1 MKISIEERSAIL
13 DQRVDELEAA
23 YVELSKQN
31 AELSEENVEARK
43 SADRSARE
51 LADAKNKIREL
62 ELQVL
67 GLKAKLY
74 DYIIR
79 TMSGTVA

>member
-1 MKISIEERSAIL
+1 MNISVEEREAIL

-31 AELSEENVEARK
+31 AELSDENVEARK

-51 LADAKNKIREL
+51 LADAKNKIHEL
-62 ELQVL
+62 ELQVV

-74 DYIIR
+74 DYIVR
-79 TMSGTVA
+79 FMSETVA